1 MDQNFFITNNE
12 NYSENEFICDKESEQ
27 KMTKEMII
35 LKQIEDDLATH
46 GFSKPHV
53 TREQIQTMLKM
64 KVKILETTPNMPP
77 AISCAK
83 FVI

>member
-35 LKQIEDDLATH
+35 LKQIA
-46 GFSKPHV
+46 
-53 TREQIQTMLKM
+53 R
-64 KVKILETTPNMPP
+64 
-77 AISCAK
+77 
-83 FVI
+83 